1 MPRLNLALKRAPDR
15 LLVIRASLQLRYPLH
30 QLSEHHLAARTAD
43 GNGSRAVRHQQG
55 RGGRK
60 RKQKEED
67 ASHRCGRGRAR
78 VCTLD
83 CAASLLHRQSRR
95 VITCLD
101 AAEARRGPRELQT
114 EGRPRLSPES
124 AQGRPVLLTS
134 DASLG
139 VMLLVS
145 APTLLAAVSC
155 PDTRALPL
163 PSSALTDS
171 CVGGSIFSTADL
183 NGASD
188 VLAIY
193 NGDQT

>member
-1 MPRLNLALKRAPDR
+1 M
-15 LLVIRASLQLRYPLH
+15 
-30 QLSEHHLAARTAD
+30 
-43 GNGSRAVRHQQG
+43 
-55 RGGRK
+55 
-60 RKQKEED
+60 
-67 ASHRCGRGRAR
+67 
-78 VCTLD
+78 CTLD

-114 EGRPRLSPES
+114 EGRPPFVRKV
-124 AQGRPVLLTS
+124 QGRPVLLTS